1 MVCEFHGKRNAE
13 AGAAAASLH
22 MHVAKDA
29 PTDSIIPYTLKS
41 LADDF
46 VSLAKHLGC
55 VNTIVGGH
63 DW

>member
-1 MVCEFHGKRNAE
+1 MAT
-13 AGAAAASLH
+13 SLH
-22 MHVAKDA
+22 MHVGKDA
-29 PTDSIIPYTLKS
+29 PTDSLIPYTLKS

-46 VSLAKHLGC
+46 ISLAKHLGC